1 MIFDVALDNDHKI
14 TQELISVWLILT
26 MIASLLAGVGFA
38 VYRFRKLPVVPLPAL
53 HVVLAV
59 ALTIVVFQLP
69 RIGRPMTER
78 VPMNLYFIPQRYF
91 AEKKTAR
98 SYREPLP
105 GKVTAPV
112 DKPLVVLILGESLRA
127 DHLELNGYA
136 RNTTPLLATESVV
149 SFPNIYSP
157 YTYTNP
163 NIWTLPWT

>member
-1 MIFDVALDNDHKI
+1 M
-14 TQELISVWLILT
+14 
-26 MIASLLAGVGFA
+26 
-38 VYRFRKLPVVPLPAL
+38 PLPAL

-59 ALTIVVFQLP
+59 ALTIIVFQLP

-105 GKVTAPV
+105 GKVVAPV

-127 DHLELNGYA
+127 DH
-136 RNTTPLLATESVV
+136 
-149 SFPNIYSP
+149 
-157 YTYTNP
+157 
-163 NIWTLPWT
+163 